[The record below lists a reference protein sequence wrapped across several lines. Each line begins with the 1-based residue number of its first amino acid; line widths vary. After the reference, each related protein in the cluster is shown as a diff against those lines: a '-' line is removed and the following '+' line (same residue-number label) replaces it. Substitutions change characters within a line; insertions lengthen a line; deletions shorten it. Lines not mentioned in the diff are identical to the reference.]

1 MTCTAPSKQVG
12 GAPCPTPRSVPHLL
26 DWASPRPSCAP
37 APWWSQGLGRPQCT
51 GTSSS
56 GALRSCWLVLW
67 GWAQSC
73 WTLTFLGGSWASELD
88 AAAWPPEG
96 LPCVL
101 CTLLWLVGGG
111 APCGEL
117 GLEYRNHG
125 SLCLPAPSPQALCL
139 GFSTCGCGLFVLV
152 SWAWVYSGATGCSWG
167 RDWITV
173 TQSPGWE
180 ATPSSGVTCSALDTA
195 GGCSGPGWA
204 PRSQE
209 HNMTHWAGLK
219 GQGAR
224 RPLGGTPRWG

>member
-1 MTCTAPSKQVG
+1 MHWNFFLRGTEVLLAGPVG
-12 GAPCPTPRSVPHLL
+12 LGTVLL
-26 DWASPRPSCAP
+26 DPHFPGRVLGFRVGRRCLAAR
-37 APWWSQGLGRPQCT
+37 GL
-51 GTSSS
+51 
-56 GALRSCWLVLW
+56 ALCPVHLAV
-67 GWAQSC
+67 A
-73 WTLTFLGGSWASELD
+73 GG
-88 AAAWPPEG
+88 
-96 LPCVL
+96 
-101 CTLLWLVGGG
+101 GGG